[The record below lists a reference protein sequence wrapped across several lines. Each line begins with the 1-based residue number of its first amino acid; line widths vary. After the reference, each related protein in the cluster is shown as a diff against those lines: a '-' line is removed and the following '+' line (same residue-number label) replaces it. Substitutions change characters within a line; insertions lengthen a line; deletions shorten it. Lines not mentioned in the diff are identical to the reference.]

1 VKTNKEK
8 EGMKMSNITD
18 KVVVITGASSGLGE
32 STARHLAK
40 LGATVVLGARRKD
53 RLDAIVKSI
62 QADGG
67 NALAVPVDATNR
79 AQVEALVQKAIDTYG
94 KVDVLVNNAGI
105 MPIAPLSLLKV
116 EEWERMIDLN
126 IKGVLYGI
134 AAALPHMQKQKSGH
148 IINTASVFGIKV
160 FAPGGTVY
168 CATKAAV
175 RTLTEGLRM
184 EVHGDGIRTT
194 VISPGAVD
202 SELKESTSDPASA
215 KAVSDLYKAWGIPAE
230 SIARAIAYAIEQ
242 PADVDINEI
251 VVRPT
256 VQDF

>member
-1 VKTNKEK
+1 
-8 EGMKMSNITD
+8 MKMSNID
-18 KVVVITGASSGLGE
+18 GKVIVITGASSGLGE
-32 STARHLAK
+32 STGRHLAK
-40 LGATVVLGARRKD
+40 LGATVVLGARRED
-53 RLDAIVKSI
+53 RLDSIVKSI
-62 QADGG
+62 HADGG
-67 NALAVPVDATNR
+67 KALAVSVDVTVR
-79 AQVEALVQKAIDTYG
+79 PHVEALVQRAIDTYG
-94 KVDVLVNNAGI
+94 KIDVLVNNAGI

-116 EEWERMIDLN
+116 DEWDRMIDLN

-134 AAALPHMQKQKSGH
+134 AAALPHMKKQKSGH

-194 VISPGAVD
+194 IISPGAVD
-202 SELKESTSDPASA
+202 SELKKSTSDEASS
-215 KAVSDLYKAWGIPAE
+215 KAVNELYEAWGIPAE
-230 SIARAIAYAIEQ
+230 SIARTIAYAIEQ
-242 PADVDINEI
+242 PSDVDINEI

-256 VQDF
+256 AQDF

>member
-1 VKTNKEK
+1 MT
-8 EGMKMSNITD
+8 SNIEG

-53 RLDAIVKSI
+53 RLDAIVKNI
-62 QADGG
+62 QADGAK
-67 NALAVPVDATNR
+67 ALAVSTDVTDR
-79 AQVEALVQKAIDTYG
+79 VQVEALVQQAIDTYG
-94 KVDVLVNNAGI
+94 KIDVLVNNAGI

-116 EEWERMIDLN
+116 DEWDRMIDLN

-134 AAALPHMQKQKSGH
+134 AAALPHMKKQKSGH

-168 CATKAAV
+168 CATKAAI

-194 VISPGAVD
+194 IISPGAVD
-202 SELKESTSDPASA
+202 SELKESTSDEASSTM
-215 KAVSDLYKAWGIPAE
+215 VNELYKVLAIPAE

-251 VVRPT
+251 IVRPT
-256 VQDF
+256 AQDF

>member
-1 VKTNKEK
+1 MSKNI
-8 EGMKMSNITD
+8 EG

-32 STARHLAK
+32 STARHLAE
-40 LGATVVLGARRKD
+40 LGATVVLGARRKG

-62 QADGG
+62 QADGAK
-67 NALAVPVDATNR
+67 ALAVSVDVTNR

-94 KVDVLVNNAGI
+94 KIDVLVNNAGI

-116 EEWERMIDLN
+116 DEWDRMIDLN
-126 IKGVLYGI
+126 IKGVLYGV
-134 AAALPHMQKQKSGH
+134 AAALPHMKQQKSGH

-175 RTLTEGLRM
+175 RTLSEGLRA
-184 EVHGDGIRTT
+184 EVHSDGIRTT
-194 VISPGAVD
+194 IISPGAVD
-202 SELKESTSDPASA
+202 SELKASTSDEASS
-215 KAVSDLYKAWGIPAE
+215 KAVNELYRALAIPAN

-256 VQDF
+256 AQDF

>member
-1 VKTNKEK
+1 MSRNI
-8 EGMKMSNITD
+8 EG

-32 STARHLAK
+32 NTARHLAK
-40 LGATVVLGARRKD
+40 LGAPVVLGARRKG
-53 RLDAIVKSI
+53 RLDAIVKNI
-62 QADGG
+62 QADGAK
-67 NALAVPVDATNR
+67 ALAVSVDVTNR
-79 AQVEALVQKAIDTYG
+79 AQVDALVQKAIDTYG
-94 KVDVLVNNAGI
+94 KIDVLVNNAGI

-116 EEWERMIDLN
+116 DEWDRMIDLN

-134 AAALPHMQKQKSGH
+134 AAALPHMKQQKSGH

-175 RTLTEGLRM
+175 RTLSEGLRA

-194 VISPGAVD
+194 IISPGAVD
-202 SELKESTSDPASA
+202 SELKASTSDEASS
-215 KAVSDLYKAWGIPAE
+215 KAVNELYRALAIPAN

-242 PADVDINEI
+242 PADVEINEI

-256 VQDF
+256 DQDF

>member
-1 VKTNKEK
+1 MSRNI
-8 EGMKMSNITD
+8 EG
-18 KVVVITGASSGLGE
+18 KVIVITGASSGLGE

-40 LGATVVLGARRKD
+40 LGASVVLGARRKN
-53 RLDAIVKSI
+53 RLDAIVRDI
-62 QADGG
+62 QTDGG
-67 NALAVPVDATNR
+67 KAIAVSVDVTNR
-79 AQVEALVQKAIDTYG
+79 AEVEALAQKAADTYG

-116 EEWERMIDLN
+116 DEWDRMIDLN

-134 AAALPHMQKQKSGH
+134 AAVLPHMKRQKSGH
-148 IINTASVFGIKV
+148 IINIASVFGIKV

-175 RTLTEGLRM
+175 RSLTEGLRL
-184 EVHGDGIRTT
+184 EAHGDGIRSTI
-194 VISPGAVD
+194 ISPGAVD
-202 SELKESTSDPASA
+202 SELKASTSDETSS
-215 KAVSDLYKAWGIPAE
+215 KMVNELFEAWAIPSE
-230 SIARAIAYAIEQ
+230 SIARAIAYAIDQ

-256 VQDF
+256 AQDF

>member
-1 VKTNKEK
+1 MSRNI
-8 EGMKMSNITD
+8 EG

-32 STARHLAK
+32 STARHVAK

-53 RLDAIVKSI
+53 RLDAIVKNI

-67 NALAVPVDATNR
+67 KALAVSTDVTNR
-79 AQVEALVQKAIDTYG
+79 AQVEALVQKAIGTYG

-116 EEWERMIDLN
+116 DEWDRMIDLN

-134 AAALPHMQKQKSGH
+134 AAALPHMKKQKSGH

-175 RTLTEGLRM
+175 RTLTEGLRV

-194 VISPGAVD
+194 IISPGAVD
-202 SELKESTSDPASA
+202 SELKGTTSDEASS
-215 KAVSDLYKAWGIPAE
+215 KVVSDLYKAWGIPADT
-230 SIARAIAYAIEQ
+230 IARAIA
-242 PADVDINEI
+242 
-251 VVRPT
+251 
-256 VQDF
+256 

>member
-1 VKTNKEK
+1 VPRTNKEK
-8 EGMKMSNITD
+8 TMTSNIEG

-53 RLDAIVKSI
+53 RLDAIVKNI
-62 QADGG
+62 QADGAK
-67 NALAVPVDATNR
+67 ALAVSTDVTDR
-79 AQVEALVQKAIDTYG
+79 VQVEALVQQAIDTYG
-94 KVDVLVNNAGI
+94 KIDVLVNNAGI

-116 EEWERMIDLN
+116 DEWDRMIDLN

-134 AAALPHMQKQKSGH
+134 AAALPHMKKQKSGH

-168 CATKAAV
+168 CATKAAI

-194 VISPGAVD
+194 IISPGAVD
-202 SELKESTSDPASA
+202 SELKESTSDEASSTM
-215 KAVSDLYKAWGIPAE
+215 VNELYKVLAIPAE

-251 VVRPT
+251 IVRPT
-256 VQDF
+256 AQDF

>member
-1 VKTNKEK
+1 MSRNI
-8 EGMKMSNITD
+8 EG
-18 KVVVITGASSGLGE
+18 KVIVITGASSGLGE

-40 LGATVVLGARRKD
+40 LGGTVVLGARRKD
-53 RLDAIVKSI
+53 RLDAIVKNI
-62 QADGG
+62 QADGAE
-67 NALAVPVDATNR
+67 ALAVSVDVTNR

-94 KVDVLVNNAGI
+94 KIDVLVNNAGI

-116 EEWERMIDLN
+116 DEWDRMIDLN

-134 AAALPHMQKQKSGH
+134 AAALPHMRQQKSGH

-175 RTLTEGLRM
+175 RTLSEGLRA

-194 VISPGAVD
+194 IISPGAGD
-202 SELKESTSDPASA
+202 SELKASTSDEASS
-215 KAVSDLYKAWGIPAE
+215 KAVNELYRALAIPAN

-256 VQDF
+256 AQEF

>member
-1 VKTNKEK
+1 MSRNI
-8 EGMKMSNITD
+8 EG
-18 KVVVITGASSGLGE
+18 KVVVITAASSGLGE

-40 LGATVVLGARRKD
+40 LGATVVLGARRKG
-53 RLDAIVKSI
+53 RLDAIVENI
-62 QADGG
+62 QADGAK
-67 NALAVPVDATNR
+67 ALAVSVDVTNR

-94 KVDVLVNNAGI
+94 KIDVLVNNAGI

-116 EEWERMIDLN
+116 DEWDRMIDLN

-134 AAALPHMQKQKSGH
+134 AAALPHMKQQKSGH

-175 RTLTEGLRM
+175 RTLSEGLRA

-194 VISPGAVD
+194 IISPGAVD
-202 SELKESTSDPASA
+202 SELKASTSDEASS
-215 KAVSDLYKAWGIPAE
+215 KAVNELYRALAIPAN

-256 VQDF
+256 AQDF

>member
-1 VKTNKEK
+1 MSRNI
-8 EGMKMSNITD
+8 EG

-40 LGATVVLGARRKD
+40 LGATVVLGARRKG
-53 RLDAIVKSI
+53 RLDAIVENI
-62 QADGG
+62 QADGAK
-67 NALAVPVDATNR
+67 ALAVSVDVTNR

-94 KVDVLVNNAGI
+94 KIDVLVNNAGI

-116 EEWERMIDLN
+116 DEWDRMIDLN

-134 AAALPHMQKQKSGH
+134 AAALPHMKQQKSGH

-175 RTLTEGLRM
+175 RTLSEGLRA

-194 VISPGAVD
+194 IISPGAVD
-202 SELKESTSDPASA
+202 SELKASTSDEASS
-215 KAVSDLYKAWGIPAE
+215 KAVNELYRALAIPPN

-256 VQDF
+256 AQDF

>member
-1 VKTNKEK
+1 MSRNI
-8 EGMKMSNITD
+8 EG

-32 STARHLAK
+32 TTARHLAK

-53 RLDAIVKSI
+53 RLDAIVKDI
-62 QADGG
+62 QAGG
-67 NALAVPVDATNR
+67 GKALAVTVDVTKR
-79 AQVEALVQKAIDTYG
+79 TDVEGLVKKAVDTYG
-94 KVDVLVNNAGI
+94 KIDVLMNNAGI
-105 MPIAPLSLLKV
+105 MPIAPLALLKV
-116 EEWERMIDLN
+116 DEWDRMIDLN

-134 AAALPHMQKQKSGH
+134 AAALPYMQKQKNGH
-148 IINTASVFGIKV
+148 IINTGSVFGIKV

-184 EVHGDGIRTT
+184 EAHADRIRTT
-194 VISPGAVD
+194 IISPGAVD
-202 SELKESTSDPASA
+202 SELKESTSDEASS
-215 KAVSDLYKAWGIPAE
+215 KAVNDLYKMWAIPAE
-230 SIARAIAYAIEQ
+230 SIARAVAYAIEQ

-256 VQDF
+256 AQDF

>member
-1 VKTNKEK
+1 MSTNI
-8 EGMKMSNITD
+8 EG

-40 LGATVVLGARRKD
+40 LGATVVLGARRKG
-53 RLDAIVKSI
+53 RLDAIVKNI
-62 QADGG
+62 QADGAE
-67 NALAVPVDATNR
+67 ALAVSVDVTNR

-94 KVDVLVNNAGI
+94 KIDVLVNNAGI

-116 EEWERMIDLN
+116 DEWDRMIDLN

-134 AAALPHMQKQKSGH
+134 AAALPHMKQQKSGH

-175 RTLTEGLRM
+175 RTLSEGLRA

-194 VISPGAVD
+194 IISPGAVD
-202 SELKESTSDPASA
+202 SELKASTSDEASS
-215 KAVSDLYKAWGIPAE
+215 KAVNELYRALAIPAN

-256 VQDF
+256 AQDF

>member
-1 VKTNKEK
+1 MSRNI
-8 EGMKMSNITD
+8 EG
-18 KVVVITGASSGLGE
+18 KVIVITGASSGLGE

-40 LGATVVLGARRKD
+40 MGATVVLGARRKD
-53 RLDAIVKSI
+53 RLDAIVKNL
-62 QADGG
+62 QTEGAK
-67 NALAVPVDATNR
+67 ALAVSVDVTKR
-79 AQVEALVQKAIDTYG
+79 AEVEALVQKTVDTYG
-94 KVDVLVNNAGI
+94 RIDVLVNNAGI

-116 EEWERMIDLN
+116 DEWDRMIDLN

-134 AAALPHMQKQKSGH
+134 AAALPHMKRQKTGH
-148 IINTASVFGIKV
+148 IINTASVFGIKM

-175 RTLTEGLRM
+175 RLLTEGLRI

-194 VISPGAVD
+194 IISPGAVD
-202 SELKESTSDPASA
+202 SELKASTSDETSS
-215 KAVSDLYKAWGIPAE
+215 KMVNQLFEAWAIPAE

-256 VQDF
+256 AQEF

>member
-1 VKTNKEK
+1 VNKNI
-8 EGMKMSNITD
+8 EG

-40 LGATVVLGARRKD
+40 LGATVVLGARRID
-53 RLDAIVKSI
+53 RLNAIVKDI
-62 QADGG
+62 EVDGG
-67 NALAVPVDATNR
+67 TALAVSVDVTNR
-79 AQVEALVQKAIDTYG
+79 AEVEALVKRAIDTFG

-105 MPIAPLSLLKV
+105 MPIAPLAMLKV
-116 EEWERMIDLN
+116 DEWDRMIDIN

-134 AAALPHMQKQKSGH
+134 AAALPFMQQQKGGH
-148 IINTASVFGIKV
+148 IINIASVFGIKV

-168 CATKAAV
+168 CATKDAV
-175 RTLTEGLRM
+175 RVITEGLRM
-184 EVHGDGIRTT
+184 EAHGSNIRTT
-194 VISPGAVD
+194 IISPGAVD
-202 SELKESTSDPASA
+202 SELKKTTSDAGSS
-215 KAVSDLYKAWGIPAE
+215 KAVEGMYKAWAIPAD
-230 SIARAIAYAIEQ
+230 SIARAITFAVEQ